1 MLDPAMTIL
10 PKFTFDPRRHLS
22 VGEVANE
29 IFEPEI
35 GTHPN
40 SQFEALLK
48 AVLLAPVQVY
58 VFFTVMVAVPE
69 FVDAQA
75 PLVTIAL

>member
-10 PKFTFDPRRHLS
+10 PKLTLDPRRHLS

-35 GTHPN
+35 GTQPN
-40 SQFEALLK
+40 SQLD
-48 AVLLAPVQVY
+48 AVLNAVLFAPVQVY
-58 VFFTVMVAVPE
+58 VFFTLMVAELE
-69 FVDAQA
+69 FVEAQV